1 MAILI
6 RDKFEETQEDLRRIK
21 VERKRA
27 AAEAKKLMT
36 SKQFLKCSIIIHTES
51 AAAAAAGMIPIPV
64 ADAVPISAA
73 QILFCF
79 TYDAKR
85 YI

>member
-36 SKQFLKCSIIIHTES
+36 SKQFLKCGIIIHTAS
-51 AAAAAAGMIPIPV
+51 AAVAAAGMIPIPV